1 MGARHTDPA
10 GDFEVGCASG
20 VVGSVSAEVFEGSDM
35 FDADAIDAD
44 DAGVVAFWVT
54 VATV

>member
-1 MGARHTDPA
+1 MRHTDPA
-10 GDFEVGCASG
+10 ADFEVGCASG

-35 FDADAIDAD
+35 FDADAIDVD